1 MQAGG
6 RRFEPVRLHQ
16 GRLVRTGVESICCG
30 GVSDRTFRILNCDSG
45 EDLCMSGVDL
55 CQCESVGAFLGVL
68 RAVGWSDPYDL
79 GFISGLYVKQ

>member
-1 MQAGG
+1 
-6 RRFEPVRLHQ
+6 V
-16 GRLVRTGVESICCG
+16 
-30 GVSDRTFRILNCDSG
+30 
-45 EDLCMSGVDL
+45 SGVDL